1 MDNISTNHSSSGH
14 IPLEPADDQQRHE
27 RRDAAANRR
36 LLLQTAEALFAEH
49 GVANVNMADIAQ
61 AAEVGKGTL
70 YRRFASKAEL
80 CLGLMDEQM
89 TEFQNQM
96 LGEFRRM
103 NDGCVPYM
111 TQLEFFFDALI
122 HFTEKHAPLLCE
134 VQRAGLIQPDF
145 QAELPHF
152 WQYMTVNGL
161 LQAAMNAGEIPAGLD
176 IAYLADALLAPLTAD
191 VFQFQR
197 QVRGFSVERISE
209 GLRVLVG
216 GLRTGD

>member
-1 MDNISTNHSSSGH
+1 MGNNSTNLSIGDP
-14 IPLEPADDQQRHE
+14 IPLGSGDEQQRHE

-36 LLLQTAEALFAEH
+36 LLLQTAETLFAEH

-61 AAEVGKGTL
+61 AAQVGKGTL

-89 TEFQNQM
+89 SEFQNEM

-134 VQRAGLIQPDF
+134 VQRAGLIQPGI

-152 WQYMTVNGL
+152 WQYMTVSGL
-161 LQAAMNAGEIPAGLD
+161 LQSAMNAREIPTGLD
-176 IAYLADALLAPLTAD
+176 IAYLADALLASLTAD

-197 QVRGFSVERISE
+197 QVRGFSVARISE

-216 GLRTGD
+216 GLRAGD